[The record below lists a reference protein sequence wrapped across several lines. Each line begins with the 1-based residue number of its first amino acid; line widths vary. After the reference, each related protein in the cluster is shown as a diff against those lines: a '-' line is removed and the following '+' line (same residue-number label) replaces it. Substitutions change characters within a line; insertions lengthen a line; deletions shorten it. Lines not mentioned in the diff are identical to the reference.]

1 MKKLLFI
8 VLLIAL
14 IGCKA
19 KQTIEQEKV
28 QTTSSIAKTTF
39 ANDSSIITIVYDMI
53 DNFDTTREIGKP
65 GTNDTANTPKPPNKN
80 RHRKGKIVIS
90 KTAKSAKSEISDS
103 TAVSIYHRTPKKV
116 SNHVNNCTL
125 LPWAIIT
132 LLIVIMVIYVKYQCW
147 SEKISNKI
155 RHGTE

>member
-8 VLLIAL
+8 IMLIAL

-28 QTTSSIAKTTF
+28 QTTSSTRHNTIM
-39 ANDSSIITIVYDMI
+39 NDSSIITIVYDML
-53 DNFDTTREIGKP
+53 DDFDTTRCNTNP
-65 GTNDTANTPKPPNKN
+65 GTKDTENQPKPPNKQ

-90 KTAKSAKSEISDS
+90 KTAKSTKSEISDS
-103 TAVSIYHRTPKKV
+103 TAVSIYHKSPKKV
-116 SNHVNNCTL
+116 AKHVNKCTL
-125 LPWAIIT
+125 LPWTIIAILI
-132 LLIVIMVIYVKYQCW
+132 LIIVICVKYRCW
-147 SEKISNKI
+147 QQKISGKI

>member
-8 VLLIAL
+8 ILVIAL

-28 QTTSSIAKTTF
+28 QTTSSIAKSTIM
-39 ANDSSIITIVYDMI
+39 NDSNIITIVYDML
-53 DNFDTTREIGKP
+53 DDFDTTRYSTSP
-65 GTNDTANTPKPPNKN
+65 VTNDSGNTSKPQNKN

-90 KTAKSAKSEISDS
+90 KTAKSTKSEISDS
-103 TAVSIYHRTPKKV
+103 TAVSIYHKSPKKV
-116 SNHVNNCTL
+116 AKHVNKCTL
-125 LPWAIIT
+125 LPWTIIAILI
-132 LLIVIMVIYVKYQCW
+132 LIIVICVKYRCW
-147 SEKISNKI
+147 QQKISGKI

>member
-39 ANDSSIITIVYDMI
+39 ANDSSIITIVYDML
-53 DNFDTTREIGKP
+53 DDFDATRENSNAE
-65 GTNDTANTPKPPNKN
+65 TNDTANSPKPTNRN

-90 KTAKSAKSEISDS
+90 KTDKNAKSEISDS
-103 TAVSIYHRTPKKV
+103 TAVSIYQKSPKKV
-116 SNHVNNCTL
+116 AKHVNNCSL

-132 LLIVIMVIYVKYQCW
+132 LLILILVICVKYRVWQQ
-147 SEKISNKI
+147 KISNKI

>member
-8 VLLIAL
+8 IFLFAL
-14 IGCKA
+14 IGCKT

-65 GTNDTANTPKPPNKN
+65 GTNDSANTPKPPNRN

-90 KTAKSAKSEISDS
+90 KTAKSEKSEISDS
-103 TAVSIYHRTPKKV
+103 TAVSIYKKSPKKV
-116 SNHVNNCTL
+116 AKHVNNCSL

-147 SEKISNKI
+147 REKISNKI
-155 RHGTE
+155 RHGAE

>member
-8 VLLIAL
+8 IFLFAL
-14 IGCKA
+14 IGCKT

-28 QTTSSIAKTTF
+28 QTKSSISKSTMVD
-39 ANDSSIITIVYDMI
+39 DSSIITIVYDML
-53 DNFDTTREIGKP
+53 DQNETTREIGKP
-65 GTNDTANTPKPPNKN
+65 EAKDTANSPKTPNQN

-90 KTAKSAKSEISDS
+90 KTDKNAKSEISDS
-103 TAVSIYHRTPKKV
+103 TAVSIYQKSPKKV
-116 SNHVNNCTL
+116 AKHVNNCSL

-132 LLIVIMVIYVKYQCW
+132 LLILILVICVKYRVWQQ
-147 SEKISNKI
+147 KISNKI